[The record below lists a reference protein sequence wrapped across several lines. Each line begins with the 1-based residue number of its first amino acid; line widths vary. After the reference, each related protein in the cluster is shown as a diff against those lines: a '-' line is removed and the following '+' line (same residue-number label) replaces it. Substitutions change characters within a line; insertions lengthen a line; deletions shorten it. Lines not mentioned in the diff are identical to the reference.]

1 MPVSTGTVVQGAG
14 CATSNCHDSCSNT
27 PLPELGVLAF
37 DPDTGVSSTF
47 EVTDEP
53 VLLHVLRNHAG
64 SQLSVEAAY
73 GCGAGDEFAPIITR
87 RGPVAFP
94 SSVPARGEV
103 LALVLSGRYRLQGT
117 AGSVDYEDLLVA
129 VKENKVI
136 GEPLLSLMVVV

>member
-73 GCGAGDEFAPIITR
+73 GCGAGDGHSP
-87 RGPVAFP
+87 P
-94 SSVPARGEV
+94 
-103 LALVLSGRYRLQGT
+103 
-117 AGSVDYEDLLVA
+117 
-129 VKENKVI
+129 
-136 GEPLLSLMVVV
+136 